1 MGWVHKTNME
11 IRLPEEK
18 IIPSQDSLKNIVRDL
33 KSKGKVIVFTN
44 GCFDIIHVGH
54 IKILFEA
61 KKQGDILIVGINDD
75 DSVKRLKGKDRPILP
90 LSARQVILASIEA
103 VDYVVPFSEDT
114 PENLI
119 KEIEPNV
126 LVKGE
131 DWPEDKIVGA
141 DFVKSK
147 GGKIV
152 RVKLVEG
159 FSTSNIIKKIR
170 EKEEKEII

>member
-1 MGWVHKTNME
+1 MK

-18 IIPSQDSLKNIVRDL
+18 IVISQDSLKELVKDL
-33 KSKGKVIVFTN
+33 KSKGKIIVFTN
-44 GCFDIIHVGH
+44 GCFDIIHPGH

-61 KKQGDILIVGINDD
+61 KKQGDVLIVGINDD
-75 DSVKRLKGKDRPILP
+75 DSVRRLKGQDRPILP
-90 LSARQVILASIEA
+90 LPARQIVLASIEA

-119 KEIEPNV
+119 TQIEPDV

-131 DWPEDKIVGA
+131 DWSEDKIVGA

-147 GGKIV
+147 GGRVV
-152 RVKLVEG
+152 RVKLFEG
-159 FSTSNIIKKIR
+159 FSTSNIIKKIK
-170 EKEEKEII
+170 EKKEGSI

>member
-1 MGWVHKTNME
+1 MK

-18 IIPSQDSLKNIVRDL
+18 IILSQDSLKELVRDL

-44 GCFDIIHVGH
+44 GCFDIIHPGH

-61 KKQGDILIVGINDD
+61 KKQGDVLIVGINDD
-75 DSVKRLKGKDRPILP
+75 DSIRRLKGQDRPILP
-90 LSARQVILASIEA
+90 LSARQIVLAAIES
-103 VDYVVPFSEDT
+103 VDYVVSFSEDT
-114 PENLI
+114 PEKLI
-119 KEIEPNV
+119 KEIEPDV

-131 DWPEDKIVGA
+131 DWSEDKIVGA

-147 GGKIV
+147 GGKVI

-170 EKEEKEII
+170 RERNFSS

>member
-1 MGWVHKTNME
+1 MRVRN
-11 IRLPEEK
+11 PEDK
-18 IIPSQDSLKNIVRDL
+18 IISSRDNL
-33 KSKGKVIVFTN
+33 RAILEKLRTEGKIIVFTN

-54 IKILFEA
+54 IKLLFEA

-75 DSVKRLKGKDRPILP
+75 DSVRRLKGKDRPILP
-90 LSARQVILASIEA
+90 LFARQIILASIEA

-131 DWPEDKIVGA
+131 DWAEDKIVGA

-152 RVKLVEG
+152 RIKLVEG
-159 FSTSNIIKKIR
+159 FSTSNIIKTIR
-170 EKEEKEII
+170 DMKSSSSRE

>member
-1 MGWVHKTNME
+1 MKNQIIKVRN
-11 IRLPEEK
+11 PEDK
-18 IIPSQDSLKNIVRDL
+18 IISSRDNL
-33 KSKGKVIVFTN
+33 RSILERLRAEGKIIVFTN

-170 EKEEKEII
+170 EKESSSSMKK